1 MVAQFK
7 PTWMISAIYN
17 ITPEQL
23 KRAGIKTILTDL
35 DNTLIAWNN
44 PDGTPQ
50 LREWL
55 ALMNQN
61 GIQVVVVSNNS
72 AKRIS
77 RALAALGLPFI
88 SRALKPFTRGIK
100 QAKRRYQ
107 LTNNDVV
114 MIGDQLMTDIWAANH
129 AHVRSVLVKPLIETD
144 KWDTRINRFFERFVM
159 RRLLKTYPNLTWQEE
174 LR

>member
-23 KRAGIKTILTDL
+23 NRAGIKTILTDL

-55 ALMNQN
+55 ALMNQH

-77 RALAALGLPFI
+77 HAVAALGLPFV
-88 SRALKPFTRGIK
+88 SRALKPFTRGIR
-100 QAKRRYQ
+100 QAKRRYH
-107 LTNNDVV
+107 LTNDDVV

-129 AHVRSVLVKPLIETD
+129 AHVRSILVKPLIETD

-159 RRLLKTYPNLTWQEE
+159 RRLLKIYPNLTWQEE